1 MLEGMTKMKLGRND
15 KCWCGSGKKYKA
27 CHMAMDEKIYEYQI
41 HGAVVPDHDM
51 IKTKEQI
58 DGIRRAGEINTQ
70 VLDYISEYV
79 KVGVNTEELDRR
91 IDEYTRKL
99 GGIPACLGYQGYP
112 KSVCISPNEVI
123 CHGIPSKS
131 IDLMDGD
138 IANIDCTTIVD
149 GYYGDASRMFEIGN
163 VSEEKRK
170 LVKVTKECLDLALK
184 EVKPFAFLGD
194 IGEVIQT
201 YAEANGYSVVREI
214 GGHGVGV
221 EFHENPWVCHL
232 GKRGTGMLLVP
243 GMTFTI
249 EPMINMGKAKIKEDK
264 NDGWTVRTADGKP
277 SAQWEYTILVTESGA
292 EVLSY

>member
-1 MLEGMTKMKLGRND
+1 MKLGRND

-123 CHGIPSKS
+123 
-131 IDLMDGD
+131 
-138 IANIDCTTIVD
+138 
-149 GYYGDASRMFEIGN
+149 
-163 VSEEKRK
+163 
-170 LVKVTKECLDLALK
+170 
-184 EVKPFAFLGD
+184 
-194 IGEVIQT
+194 
-201 YAEANGYSVVREI
+201 
-214 GGHGVGV
+214 
-221 EFHENPWVCHL
+221 
-232 GKRGTGMLLVP
+232 
-243 GMTFTI
+243 
-249 EPMINMGKAKIKEDK
+249 
-264 NDGWTVRTADGKP
+264 
-277 SAQWEYTILVTESGA
+277 
-292 EVLSY
+292 